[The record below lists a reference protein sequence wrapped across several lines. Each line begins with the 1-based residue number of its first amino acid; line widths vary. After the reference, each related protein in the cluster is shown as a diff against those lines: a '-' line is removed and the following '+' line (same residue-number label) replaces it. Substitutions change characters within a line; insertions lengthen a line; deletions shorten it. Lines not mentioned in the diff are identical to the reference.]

1 MIKLTMFLTSVSTR
15 RITLITTYVVTIVW
29 LRVLYALL
37 LQVQQAI
44 VVLMDNTL
52 RELRGAAPSLDSAE
66 LTVESC
72 IFHSFDRS
80 LCD

>member
-1 MIKLTMFLTSVSTR
+1 
-15 RITLITTYVVTIVW
+15 
-29 LRVLYALL
+29 
-37 LQVQQAI
+37 VQQAI

-52 RELRGAAPSLDSAE
+52 KELRGTAPSLDSAE

-80 LCD
+80 VLSVLFFVCCCVLIKGPGSEPQARGVVYRKG